1 MNRKTIPRYRAT
13 RCSSGIVLPFPVNGK
28 RKWKRLLRSIVLIV
42 FPRAKSTEKHIK
54 TNIFLLKNGFP
65 AKTK

>member
-13 RCSSGIVLPFPVNGK
+13 RCSIGIVLPFPVNGK
-28 RKWKRLLRSIVLIV
+28 RKRLLRSIVLIV
-42 FPRAKSTEKHIK
+42 FPRAKSTGKHIK